1 MGTTAWS
8 LLLHVCTSTPTLLTI
23 YASMSTNVH
32 SSKPCPPI
40 PQLAHPLHPYP
51 SLQKPVH
58 AVRQVI
64 QTFQV
69 AAELGNQSLGAY
81 VISMAHS
88 ASDVLA
94 VELLQ
99 REALLTV
106 GGTRF
111 TSSKPVGRHAVSP
124 VAASANAG
132 ATVNGNVS
140 APFLVPSSVH
150 SAKAVN
156 LQASVVDASAE
167 STSAS
172 GVLCSCVAECVCDA
186 SAESAPAS
194 GVLCSCAAKCV
205 CESHMLSSSVVTG
218 QLCGR

>member
-23 YASMSTNVH
+23 YASLSTNIH

-40 PQLAHPLHPYP
+40 PQLAN
-51 SLQKPVH
+51 PVH
-58 AVRQVI
+58 AALQVI
-64 QTFQV
+64 QTFHV

-111 TSSKPVGRHAVSP
+111 ISSKPVGRHAVSP
-124 VAASANAG
+124 LAASANA
-132 ATVNGNVS
+132 AAAVNGNVS

-150 SAKAVN
+150 SAKPVN
-156 LQASVVDASAE
+156 LQASVGDASAE
-167 STSAS
+167 SASAS
-172 GVLCSCVAECVCDA
+172 GMLCCCVAACVCDA
-186 SAESAPAS
+186 SAESASAS
-194 GVLCSCAAKCV
+194 GVLCSCAAECV
-205 CESHMLSSSVVTG
+205 CV
-218 QLCGR
+218 